1 MVREERLGKIREGFT
16 MKNRMGAEKKVHK
29 TITANAR
36 FNSFTQ
42 LVKK

>member
-29 TITANAR
+29 SITGNAR

-42 LVKK
+42 LVNK